1 MGISTLQNYTNS
13 IIGPDLFDL
22 KGHLEREEGKELRG
36 ERNEGRG
43 AIWNDKMCVTKLYLK
58 YLSSLSLQVLLLLT
72 RKI

>member
-36 ERNEGRG
+36 IGMRLRS
-43 AIWNDKMCVTKLYLK
+43 YLEQQNVCYK
-58 YLSSLSLQVLLLLT
+58 IVLEVSLFSVSSDIITSY
-72 RKI
+72 